1 MGKRKICKIVFVILS
16 IFLCVVF
23 YESFGI
29 CIAYKKRPEVS
40 NTIKKETQ
48 NDSWNER
55 SENMERAVIIEK
67 NPEALLQRV
76 RLIRNAK
83 EDIILSTFA
92 FQSDESG
99 KLILGALHDA
109 ADRGVHVRLLVDG
122 MESWVDMEG
131 NPYFYGLSSHE
142 NVEIKLYNKA
152 NPLKPWKMMGR
163 MHDKYLIADGRFLS
177 RLCGLA
183 VLLGWQN
190 LIEPVAHIP
199 QNLYI
204 LLYGS
209 QRFRL
214 GSDIL

>member
-16 IFLCVVF
+16 IFLCVAF
-23 YESFGI
+23 YELFGI
-29 CIAYKKRPEVS
+29 CIAYKKQPEVS

-109 ADRGVHVRLLVDG
+109 ADRGVHTFRQNAGDNTLV
-122 MESWVDMEG
+122 
-131 NPYFYGLSSHE
+131 
-142 NVEIKLYNKA
+142 
-152 NPLKPWKMMGR
+152 
-163 MHDKYLIADGRFLS
+163 
-177 RLCGLA
+177 A
-183 VLLGWQN
+183 VAARQLVALGD
-190 LIEPVAHIP
+190 LTMLRDVP
-199 QNLYI
+199 
-204 LLYGS
+204 S
-209 QRFRL
+209 
-214 GSDIL
+214 

>member
-29 CIAYKKRPEVS
+29 CIAYKKQPEVS

-99 KLILGALHDA
+99 KL
-109 ADRGVHVRLLVDG
+109 
-122 MESWVDMEG
+122 
-131 NPYFYGLSSHE
+131 
-142 NVEIKLYNKA
+142 
-152 NPLKPWKMMGR
+152 
-163 MHDKYLIADGRFLS
+163 
-177 RLCGLA
+177 C
-183 VLLGWQN
+183 
-190 LIEPVAHIP
+190 
-199 QNLYI
+199 
-204 LLYGS
+204 
-209 QRFRL
+209 
-214 GSDIL
+214 

>member
-1 MGKRKICKIVFVILS
+1 MGKCKICKIVFAILS

-23 YESFGI
+23 YELFGI
-29 CIAYKKRPEVS
+29 CIAYKKQPEVS

-131 NPYFYGLSSHE
+131 NPYFYGLSSHK

-163 MHDKYLIADGRFLS
+163 MQKSA
-177 RLCGLA
+177 
-183 VLLGWQN
+183 
-190 LIEPVAHIP
+190 
-199 QNLYI
+199 
-204 LLYGS
+204 
-209 QRFRL
+209 
-214 GSDIL
+214 

>member
-1 MGKRKICKIVFVILS
+1 MGKRKIFKIVFVILS

-83 EDIILSTFA
+83 VERIISFFA
-92 FQSDESG
+92 FLIKRTLCKSASG
-99 KLILGALHDA
+99 FFSMITARSVFSLHSFHDPFF
-109 ADRGVHVRLLVDG
+109 VSFLVVLDTSG
-122 MESWVDMEG
+122 C
-131 NPYFYGLSSHE
+131 F
-142 NVEIKLYNKA
+142 LYA
-152 NPLKPWKMMGR
+152 T
-163 MHDKYLIADGRFLS
+163 
-177 RLCGLA
+177 
-183 VLLGWQN
+183 Q
-190 LIEPVAHIP
+190 IP
-199 QNLYI
+199 SN
-204 LLYGS
+204 S
-209 QRFRL
+209 
-214 GSDIL
+214 